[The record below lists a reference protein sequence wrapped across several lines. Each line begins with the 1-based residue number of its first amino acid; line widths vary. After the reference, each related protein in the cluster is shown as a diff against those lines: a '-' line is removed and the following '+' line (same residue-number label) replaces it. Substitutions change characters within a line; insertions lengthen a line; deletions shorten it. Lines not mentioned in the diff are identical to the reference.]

1 ACGGSHRD
9 DLPFAFSSALS
20 GGEVVP
26 PTSSAA
32 SGAGLVTVDADQR
45 TLNAS
50 VITSGMTD
58 TAAHLHIA
66 RPGAVG
72 PIEFALSRTAGTTVW
87 ATRVP
92 LTDAQFAAL
101 RDGNYYLDVHSA
113 AFPEGEIRGQV
124 VWALPSG
131 DQLAR
136 LDQVRQ
142 QSAIVELQLRQVRDI
157 EEFDD
162 WRFTGIGLGFTIGF

>member
-1 ACGGSHRD
+1 MASSRVLLHAVALAAALSLMACGGSHRD

-58 TAAHLHIA
+58 T
-66 RPGAVG
+66 
-72 PIEFALSRTAGTTVW
+72 
-87 ATRVP
+87 
-92 LTDAQFAAL
+92 
-101 RDGNYYLDVHSA
+101 
-113 AFPEGEIRGQV
+113 
-124 VWALPSG
+124 
-131 DQLAR
+131 
-136 LDQVRQ
+136 
-142 QSAIVELQLRQVRDI
+142 
-157 EEFDD
+157 
-162 WRFTGIGLGFTIGF
+162 